1 MWKNFVNTLNMSTTD
16 FYKKIEGIVLAGK
29 SPYVIE
35 SGEGAY
41 LKINGKD
48 KLNFCSSHYLGLAVD
63 TRLKKAANDATDKH
77 GLGTGYRTLAGT
89 HILHVQLE
97 EAIAKFKGTEA
108 AVVLTSAYLAN
119 CAAIQTIIGKE
130 DIVISDE
137 LNHASIIDAV
147 RISGVKNKLIY
158 KHLDMNDLEVKL
170 READKLRETPKSD
183 GETPLILIVTDG
195 VFSMDGDLAPLPE
208 IVELATKYNVLT
220 MVDDAHGE
228 GVMGK
233 GGRGV
238 IDHFGLVGQIDIE
251 VGSLSKA
258 FSVIGGFIAGKKP
271 LIDFYNQKARQR
283 LFSIALTVPDAAA
296 ALEAV
301 NILQG
306 SDDLVVKLWDN
317 TRYLRK
323 ELQKLGFDTG
333 KSQSPITPV
342 MLPSEDVARE
352 FSTKLFEEDV
362 FATPIVFP
370 MVPKGKAR
378 IRVIPSAAHDKKD
391 LDFGIAAF
399 AKIGRELGVLK

>member
-1 MWKNFVNTLNMSTTD
+1 MNSSD
-16 FYKKIEGIVLAGK
+16 FYKKIEDIVATGK
-29 SPYVIE
+29 TPYVIE

-63 TRLKKAANDATDKH
+63 ARLRKAAKDAIDQY

-89 HILHVQLE
+89 HTLHIQLE
-97 EAIAKFKGTEA
+97 EALARFKGAEA
-108 AVVLTSAYLAN
+108 AIVLTGGYMAN

-147 RISGVKNKLIY
+147 RISGVKNKYIY
-158 KHLDMNDLEVKL
+158 KHVDMADLEAKL
-170 READKLRETPKSD
+170 HEADKLRETPKSN

-208 IVELATKYNVLT
+208 IVELATRYNVLT

-228 GVMGK
+228 GVLGK
-233 GGRGV
+233 GGRGIV
-238 IDHFGLVGQIDIE
+238 DHFGLHGQIDIE
-251 VGSLSKA
+251 VGTLSKA
-258 FSVIGGFIAGKKP
+258 FSVMGGFITGKKV
-271 LIDFYNQKARQR
+271 LISLYKQKARQF
-283 LFSIALTVPDAAA
+283 LFSNALTIPDTAAI
-296 ALEAV
+296 LTGV
-301 NILQG
+301 NILEE
-306 SDDLVVKLWDN
+306 SDELVKKLWDN
-317 TRYLRK
+317 AKYLK
-323 ELQKLGFDTG
+323 EEFKKLGFDTG
-333 KSQSPITPV
+333 NSFTPITPV
-342 MLPSEDVARE
+342 MLPDEDVARE
-352 FSTKLFEEDV
+352 FSAKLFEEDI

-378 IRVIPSAAHDKKD
+378 IRVIPSAGHDKKD

-399 AKIGRELGVLK
+399 AKIGKELKVLK